1 MLTRRLLTRLSR
13 GLLAQGKAKATVTK
27 SRGPFGQRGV
37 PGGSPPQANTERGS
51 VTVFTVVF
59 AIAVM
64 FLLALIIDGGIAM
77 NAKQRAADIAGQAAR
92 AAANTINLAT
102 LRATGV
108 AELAPGACGS
118 AAQLV
123 GPYGQRLTTG
133 VDRVASTAMVRCVAP
148 AGARVATVQ
157 VTVTTSPLVPGVFG
171 SFHETAAA
179 SATTECGITL
189 GGAC

>member
-1 MLTRRLLTRLSR
+1 M
-13 GLLAQGKAKATVTK
+13 
-27 SRGPFGQRGV
+27 
-37 PGGSPPQANTERGS
+37 PPQANTERGS

-108 AELAPGACGS
+108 AVLAPGACGS

-123 GPYGQRLTTG
+123 GTYGQRLTTG

-148 AGARVATVQ
+148 AGAQVATVQ
-157 VTVTTSPLVPGVFG
+157 VTVTASPLVPGVFG
-171 SFHETAAA
+171 PFHETASA
-179 SATTECGITL
+179 SATAECGITL

>member
-1 MLTRRLLTRLSR
+1 MLTRC
-13 GLLAQGKAKATVTK
+13 LLA
-27 SRGPFGQRGV
+27 RGH
-37 PGGSPPQANTERGS
+37 ERGS

-77 NAKQRAADIAGQAAR
+77 NARQRAADIAGQAA
-92 AAANTINLAT
+92 LADLT
-102 LRATGV
+102 AGSWCAPRSVAVLVTGYP
-108 AELAPGACGS
+108 A
-118 AAQLV
+118 
-123 GPYGQRLTTG
+123 
-133 VDRVASTAMVRCVAP
+133 
-148 AGARVATVQ
+148 AGAQVATVQ

-171 SFHETAAA
+171 PFHETASA